1 MSVVQNWTV
10 TAVREGKT
18 TPNPKAS
25 GNLTAYYVD
34 LVGED
39 GQESK
44 DTYWRRKEGNA
55 PNVNE
60 SYYLEV
66 KEGDFGPRAF
76 SAKQNS
82 GPQRL
87 STGAGRGPGPQPDA
101 EFWAAKDA
109 RIARAGM
116 LQAVVASGMFATN
129 PNSDGFVYKCND
141 LVDKL
146 LASLDERVPH
156 PNASPTQTPNGT
168 DTRAGERTTGAQR
181 SSPAPA
187 ASPAQSSMTENQN
200 RYFERLLGAANFG
213 DDARAVRAWAHEVHG
228 TVDVIGRLKDGDA
241 EGIRRDALA
250 WAAQQSDVPGD
261 DSDLPTV
268 DQALAEDADG
278 FISDDQAVPF

>member
-1 MSVVQNWTV
+1 M
-10 TAVREGKT
+10 EGHT
-18 TPNPKAS
+18 
-25 GNLTAYYVD
+25 
-34 LVGED
+34 E
-39 GQESK
+39 QE
-44 DTYWRRKEGNA
+44 W
-55 PNVNE
+55 
-60 SYYLEV
+60 
-66 KEGDFGPRAF
+66 
-76 SAKQNS
+76 
-82 GPQRL
+82 
-87 STGAGRGPGPQPDA
+87 
-101 EFWAAKDA
+101 
-109 RIARAGM
+109 
-116 LQAVVASGMFATN
+116 LQAVNRLT
-129 PNSDGFVYKCND
+129 
-141 LVDKL
+141 DKL

-156 PNASPTQTPNGT
+156 PNASPPTQSNGT

-213 DDARAVRAWAHEVHG
+213 DDALAVRAWAHEVHG

>member
-213 DDARAVRAWAHEVHG
+213 DDALAVRAWAHEVHG